1 MSDRIAQLEQQVLEA
16 LPKGL
21 FIGGEWIETS
31 STIPVENPAK
41 GAPFAEIADATPE
54 QAVLALDAAC
64 DAAASWAAT
73 KPRERAELLRR
84 VFDLIN
90 ERKDIFAAL
99 MTMEM
104 GKTFNEALGEVA
116 YGNEYVR
123 WFSEQTCRIAGYN
136 SIAPASGKRILT
148 EKVPVGPVLA
158 ITPWNFPL
166 AMATRKIAPAL
177 AAGCTV
183 VVKPAKLTPL
193 TTLLFG
199 KILQE
204 AGLPAGVV
212 NIITTNRSGAT
223 TGPLISD
230 PRMRKITFT
239 GSTEVGVG
247 LLRQAAGRVLRTS
260 MELGGNAPVVVLAD
274 ADLDVAVQGAMD
286 AKMRNLGEAC
296 TAGNRFIVHES
307 IADEFTKRFTERMA
321 AQTVGYGLDPAT
333 NVGPLIDNDQR
344 SKVLELIQDAV
355 DKGGKITTGGNRLDR
370 PGYFM
375 QPTVVSDIQPGA
387 RVLTEE
393 IFGPFAPIITFSTE
407 QEAIDIANGTDFG
420 LAAYVFSNDLRTA
433 MRVGDGIE
441 TGMVGINTGVVSD
454 AAAPF
459 GGVKMSGLGREGS
472 ELGIEEYLETKY
484 YALPL

>member
-158 ITPWNFPL
+158 ITP
-166 AMATRKIAPAL
+166 
-177 AAGCTV
+177 
-183 VVKPAKLTPL
+183 
-193 TTLLFG
+193 
-199 KILQE
+199 
-204 AGLPAGVV
+204 
-212 NIITTNRSGAT
+212 
-223 TGPLISD
+223 
-230 PRMRKITFT
+230 
-239 GSTEVGVG
+239 
-247 LLRQAAGRVLRTS
+247 
-260 MELGGNAPVVVLAD
+260 
-274 ADLDVAVQGAMD
+274 
-286 AKMRNLGEAC
+286 
-296 TAGNRFIVHES
+296 
-307 IADEFTKRFTERMA
+307 
-321 AQTVGYGLDPAT
+321 
-333 NVGPLIDNDQR
+333 
-344 SKVLELIQDAV
+344 
-355 DKGGKITTGGNRLDR
+355 
-370 PGYFM
+370 
-375 QPTVVSDIQPGA
+375 
-387 RVLTEE
+387 
-393 IFGPFAPIITFSTE
+393 
-407 QEAIDIANGTDFG
+407 
-420 LAAYVFSNDLRTA
+420 
-433 MRVGDGIE
+433 
-441 TGMVGINTGVVSD
+441 
-454 AAAPF
+454 
-459 GGVKMSGLGREGS
+459 
-472 ELGIEEYLETKY
+472 
-484 YALPL
+484 